1 MDFRALNTVTI
12 ANSFPV
18 PCMGEVLMDL
28 AGAKYFS
35 SLDAA
40 QAFHNIPIKRES
52 QALTAFITA
61 FRTYKF
67 ERMLFGLKN
76 AGAMYCCLVKQLLDC
91 LKLDGKVL
99 AYLDDIL
106 VTCGQRRSTWKCL
119 TRCWRPT
126 PTLAS
131 SLRPRRRS
139 C

>member
-106 VTCGQRRSTWKCL
+106 VHTHADRDGAPGSVEQGAGG
-119 TRCWRPT
+119 PH
-126 PTLAS
+126 
-131 SLRPRRRS
+131 RRRHQA
-139 C
+139 